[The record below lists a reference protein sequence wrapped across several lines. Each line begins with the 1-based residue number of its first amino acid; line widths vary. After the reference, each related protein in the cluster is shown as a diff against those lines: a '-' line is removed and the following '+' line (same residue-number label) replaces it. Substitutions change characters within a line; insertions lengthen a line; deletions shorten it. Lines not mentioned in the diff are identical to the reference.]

1 MSDQNPNDV
10 STPEVASVPPP
21 NHNLA
26 LPIYSGHPLRYVYQL
41 STTPYPALLQG
52 SMLLMAPYLSPQL
65 PIQMVASNST
75 LAQRA
80 GTAKNNG
87 WFSPK
92 VQDSMGPFARTKRV
106 QNVGLSGRSALLFGL
121 VSLAGSW
128 MIFDDDLES
137 GSGFTA
143 AWSGLYLLLNGKASI
158 KWLQYGK
165 MWPLLVSGVALGNT
179 AMYGRRFLTGGFD

>member
-1 MSDQNPNDV
+1 MSGSGSDI
-10 STPEVASVPPP
+10 STPKVPAP
-21 NHNLA
+21 NHNLN
-26 LPIYSGHPLRYVYQL
+26 LPDYNGHPLAYAYQL

-52 SMLLMAPYLSPQL
+52 SMLLMAPYMSPQF
-65 PIQMVASNST
+65 QNQTMASNYT
-75 LAQRA
+75 LGQRS
-80 GTAKNNG
+80 GNVKSNG

-92 VQDSMGPFARTKRV
+92 VQEGKGAFARTRGL

-121 VSLAGSW
+121 ASLAGSW

-143 AWSGLYLLLNGKASI
+143 AWSGLYLLLNGKSSI
-158 KWLQYGK
+158 KWLKYGK
-165 MWPLLVSGVALGNT
+165 MWPLLVSGVAFGNT